1 MRVPLHIVEARRER
15 LRELIRRDGFLPLAD
30 ICRLLDISEAT
41 ARRDLASIEAV
52 GHITRTYGG
61 ALADYNSSFA
71 SLGERTKRA
80 RSAKSRI
87 ARAAVRHIPLSGTI
101 FLDAGTTV
109 LALARLLTRRKNHSI
124 TVVTN
129 SLAVASVLGGA
140 PGISL
145 QLLGGIFLHRQATL
159 FGDHAVAGLT
169 GTQIDAAF
177 LGAEAM
183 NAEGIWN
190 SHEEVVNL
198 QRAVL
203 KTASRAY
210 FCIDATKLN
219 RNTPHRVATWS
230 EGHRL
235 ITDASG
241 ADLREAGIA
250 IKDSHLINLA
260 S

>member
-30 ICRLLDISEAT
+30 ICRHFDISEAT
-41 ARRDLASIEAV
+41 ARRDLASIEAA

-87 ARAAVRHIPLSGTI
+87 ARAAVRHVPLSGTI

-140 PGISL
+140 PGITL

-159 FGDHAVAGLT
+159 FGNHAVTALT
-169 GTQIDAAF
+169 GTKIDAAF

-203 KTASRAY
+203 HTASRVY

-219 RNTPHRVATWS
+219 RNTPHRVATWN

-235 ITDASG
+235 VTDAS
-241 ADLREAGIA
+241 AAQLRNAGIA
-250 IKDSHLINLA
+250 ITDSLLIPVTG
-260 S
+260 

>member
-15 LRELIRRDGFLPLAD
+15 LRELVRRDGFLPLAD
-30 ICRLLDISEAT
+30 ICRVFEISEAT
-41 ARRDLASIEAV
+41 ARRDLAAIEAD

-87 ARAAVRHIPLSGTI
+87 ARAAIKLVPLSGTI
-101 FLDAGTTV
+101 FLDAGTTT

-145 QLLGGIFLHRQATL
+145 HLLGGIFLNRQATL
-159 FGDHAVAGLT
+159 FGDHAVSALSGWK
-169 GTQIDAAF
+169 IDAAF
-177 LGAEAM
+177 LGAEAI
-183 NAEGIWN
+183 NTEGVWN
-190 SHEEVVNL
+190 SHEEVVRL

-203 KTASRAY
+203 EKAARTY
-210 FCIDATKLN
+210 LCIDATKLN
-219 RNTPHRVATWS
+219 RSTPHCVAHW
-230 EGHRL
+230 EENFRL
-235 ITDASG
+235 VSDSTDEQ
-241 ADLREAGIA
+241 LRAAGIA
-250 IKDSHLINLA
+250 LPEGRLINPVG
-260 S
+260 